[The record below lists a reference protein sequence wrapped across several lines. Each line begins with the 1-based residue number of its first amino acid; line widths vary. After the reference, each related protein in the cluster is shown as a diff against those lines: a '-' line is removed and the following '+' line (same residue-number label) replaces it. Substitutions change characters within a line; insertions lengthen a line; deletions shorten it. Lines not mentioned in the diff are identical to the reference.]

1 METTVPATTSSNALI
16 PTTASAQA
24 VVVNDDPAREI
35 RYGLYVLGGF
45 AALFLGWSTLTP
57 LDAAA
62 TAAGQI
68 SVSGHDQIIQHREG
82 GVVASVDVVEGQHV
96 KAGQV
101 LVELAPEDVGA
112 EVKSLRAQA
121 ISLQAQRA

>member
-1 METTVPATTSSNALI
+1 MEQTALVPLIASSE
-16 PTTASAQA
+16 QA
-24 VVVNDDPAREI
+24 AVLNDDPGKEI

-45 AALFLGWSTLTP
+45 AALFIAWGDFTP

-62 TAAGQI
+62 TAGGQI
-68 SVSGHDQIIQHREG
+68 SVSGHNQIIQHREG